1 MREITSLIMQPFY
14 LAPAM
19 AYSVMTLILLLLPM
33 PKGRVWHEYRKG
45 YPYILAAFLVMLVLT
60 GMHSITPPPESGAS
74 NLIVLMIAFYQAI
87 LFGMGMVKILQPQ
100 SRTKIFVIHLVVVGM
115 ATVAVIPVF
124 LFGQQLLK
132 DIFFWT
138 YIAAYV
144 GLIVYYTRVW
154 SALWKRVVTQV
165 DSYYDEDMKS
175 RLKWLKRLMI
185 AVMAVGVMAL
195 VTSIWISLTPI
206 FVSTYTICYAYFL
219 ACIIRFTMTGDFL
232 LKAVDDQTFA
242 APLQTDLPSE
252 DTPKSTEQNAVQEQ
266 MQMMARESQLKLA
279 LDEWVATK
287 QYADTER
294 GVDEIAREL
303 GTNYAALR
311 QYFQRHQGTTFR
323 SWRTDLRLEEAK
335 RLLVEEPNLSL
346 NDIMDMVGFNDR
358 GNFYR
363 HFQKK
368 VGCSPSAYRQGKR

>member
-175 RLKWLKRLMI
+175 RLKWLRFPTWVVRLR
-185 AVMAVGVMAL
+185 L
-195 VTSIWISLTPI
+195 WISSSSIT
-206 FVSTYTICYAYFL
+206 S
-219 ACIIRFTMTGDFL
+219 
-232 LKAVDDQTFA
+232 
-242 APLQTDLPSE
+242 S
-252 DTPKSTEQNAVQEQ
+252 S
-266 MQMMARESQLKLA
+266 
-279 LDEWVATK
+279 
-287 QYADTER
+287 
-294 GVDEIAREL
+294 
-303 GTNYAALR
+303 LR
-311 QYFQRHQGTTFR
+311 VRR
-323 SWRTDLRLEEAK
+323 
-335 RLLVEEPNLSL
+335 
-346 NDIMDMVGFNDR
+346 
-358 GNFYR
+358 
-363 HFQKK
+363 
-368 VGCSPSAYRQGKR
+368 